1 MLGFGK
7 NKKTTEAEADSA
19 PQETETV
26 EKPSGKR
33 RAAKTEAEARPD
45 RELINASDDEDIDEA
60 EQAAAAAEEA
70 NADEPD
76 RSVTGPFDVSEVE
89 TDESYIDLGG
99 LRIKPVENIDMR
111 IDVDQRNQ
119 SVVSVTFQKGGAILQ
134 VQPFAAPKSRGL
146 WSEIRTELAAS
157 VREQNGIID
166 ILDGALGRQ
175 VIAKLPAS
183 MPNGDRGYRV
193 ARFVGVDGPRWFLRG
208 VFSGDAAVKRSA
220 AREMERVFRSLVVVR
235 GDEPMAPRDLLPLH
249 IPDNA
254 VRRDPEEVTDE
265 RSPGG
270 EVPERG
276 PEITQIG

>member
-1 MLGFGK
+1 MLGFG
-7 NKKTTEAEADSA
+7 NKKKASEAEEEAT
-19 PQETETV
+19 PQETDTA
-26 EKPSGKR
+26 EKKPAKDR
-33 RAAKTEAEARPD
+33 PVKTEDESRPD
-45 RELINASDDEDIDEA
+45 RDLINAEDDEDIDEA
-60 EQAAAAAEEA
+60 EQAATAAEEA
-70 NADEPD
+70 IAHEPD
-76 RSVTGPFDVSEVE
+76 RSVTGPFDVTEIE
-89 TDESYIDLGG
+89 TDDSYIDLGG
-99 LRIKPVENIDMR
+99 LRIKPDETVDMR

-119 SVVSVTFQKGGAILQ
+119 SVVSVTFQKNGAILQ

-157 VREQNGIID
+157 VREQNGVVD

-220 AREMERVFRSLVVVR
+220 AREMERIFRALVVVR
-235 GDEPMAPRDLLPLH
+235 GQDPMAPRDLLPLK

-254 VRRDPEEVTDE
+254 VRRDPNEDE
-265 RSPGG
+265 KRTLSSD
-270 EVPERG
+270 VPERG